1 MSDLTPPTADI
12 VARADK
18 MFRLRRYLIVL
29 LIVGVGGWFCYDGFY
44 NWPRQKRDAE
54 AAIAAQEQP
63 KEKPRSETDILA
75 NQVLGV
81 VLPPVGLLVLAWFI
95 YTSRGEYRLSGQT
108 LSVPGH
114 PAIPLAAITL
124 IDKSKWDRKGIV
136 RIEYEPSPGKTSS
149 LRLDDFVY
157 ERVPT
162 DQILHRLEASLA
174 AADQQANE
182 TKSNPGS

>member
-1 MSDLTPPTADI
+1 MSEPTTPTADI

-44 NWPRQKRDAE
+44 NWPKEKRDAE

-63 KEKPRSETDILA
+63 REKPHSDTDIFA

-81 VLPPVGLLVLAWFI
+81 VLPPVGLLVLAWFM

-114 PAIPLAAITL
+114 PAIPLSAITL

-136 RIEYEPSPGKTSS
+136 RIEYETTPGQPGS

-162 DQILHRLEASLA
+162 DQILQRLEASLTA
-174 AADQQANE
+174 ENQQDDGA
-182 TKSNPGS
+182 KSNPGS